1 MAVVTIP
8 WGDGSGDNIY
18 LTYPSASGD
27 QTVEMSSDANTGSID
42 RTKSITFT
50 ASHHGTSSS
59 KILTVT
65 QEGVK
70 EPYIVFA
77 DATVGQICATNWG
90 DGTGIRPSQASQVT
104 NSQFGTTFRNNTSIT
119 SFDELSYFKG
129 LSQIPN
135 NAFYGCSNLESVT
148 IPENV
153 TTLGQQAFRGCSK
166 LATITLTNSI
176 TCTTNNTFNGC
187 SVVSRV
193 NVPSLAVWLGCTWA
207 ENGGPS
213 FASSGIHLYINNTE
227 VTAVTIPDSVTAVKT
242 TAFRRCIGITSVMFH
257 NQVTS
262 IGSYAFQYCS
272 ALTSMDVSASVAT
285 IEGSCFQNAASSS
298 SKATYIFRA
307 TSPPTLGTYAFTN
320 NNVNAIYV
328 PYGTSATY
336 KAATNWSSWKAKIV
350 ELDQNG
356 NIPT

>member
-1 MAVVTIP
+1 MAVTTIP

-27 QTVEMSSDANTGSID
+27 QTVSVSSDANTGSA
-42 RTKSITFT
+42 RTKTVTFT
-50 ASHHGTSSS
+50 ASGVSPVT
-59 KILTVT
+59 LTVA
-65 QEGVK
+65 QASGES
-70 EPYIVFA
+70 YIVFA
-77 DATVGQICATNWG
+77 DANVGQICATNWG
-90 DGTGIRPSQASQVT
+90 DGTGITPSQASQVT

-119 SFDELSYFKG
+119 SFDELSYFTG
-129 LSQIPN
+129 LTQIPA

-148 IPENV
+148 IPEDV

-166 LATITLTNSI
+166 LATITLTNSVTGTASNI
-176 TCTTNNTFNGC
+176 FNGC

-207 ENGGPS
+207 TNGGPS
-213 FASSGIHLYINNTE
+213 AASSGIHLYINNTE

-272 ALTSMDVSASVAT
+272 ALTSMDVSASVET

-328 PYGTSATY
+328 PYGTSAAY